1 MPERIDRIIDDQIVG
16 IMLCAQKAQSILVI
30 DIDARIFQSA
40 GVVREKLPA
49 HIHECAVGFHD
60 IDLLDLFIIGKFSRH
75 TAVSATDNQHF
86 FHMRMHRHRH
96 MHNHLIVDE
105 LILFR
110 EDDTAVGA

>member
-49 HIHECAVGFHD
+49 HIHE
-60 IDLLDLFIIGKFSRH
+60 
-75 TAVSATDNQHF
+75 
-86 FHMRMHRHRH
+86 
-96 MHNHLIVDE
+96 
-105 LILFR
+105 
-110 EDDTAVGA
+110 